1 VVINIDPVLLYIGGQ
16 PLIRWYGLMYVVGFL
31 AGLAVCIPYAKSRG
45 ISEDDVWSV
54 FWPAVVL
61 GLLGARLYY
70 VAQQDLGPYLAQPWR
85 ILATW
90 EGGMAFYGAIF
101 GAFVALLV
109 VARQRKISFWRLLDA
124 GAFFAVVGQAF
135 GRVGNIINGDVVGYP
150 TDLPWGFIY
159 VHANSFVPEKG
170 VAYQPAAV
178 YELLFNILMF
188 FFLWRMKDRLRAPGM
203 VFATWLV
210 TYSVGQVLI
219 FTQRMNDIVFMGLKQ
234 AQVTALIV
242 IVLCIPLMW
251 YLQGRE
257 PDAATAGGA
266 EESDEAF

>member
-1 VVINIDPVLLYIGGQ
+1 MKLL
-16 PLIRWYGLMYVVGFL
+16 
-31 AGLAVCIPYAKSRG
+31 K
-45 ISEDDVWSV
+45 ETEK
-54 FWPAVVL
+54 
-61 GLLGARLYY
+61 LYY

-101 GAFVALLV
+101 GAVLALLI

-135 GRVGNIINGDVVGYP
+135 GRVGNIVNGDVVGYP

-178 YELLFNILMF
+178 YELIFNILMF
-188 FFLWRMKDRLRAPGM
+188 VFLWKVKDRLRAPGTL
-203 VFATWLV
+203 FATWLV
-210 TYSVGQVLI
+210 TYSVGQILI
-219 FTQRMNDIVFMGLKQ
+219 FTQRMNDVVFMGLKQ
-234 AQVTALIV
+234 AQVTALVV

-257 PDAATAGGA
+257 STPAGRG
-266 EESDEAF
+266 EDTEEAF